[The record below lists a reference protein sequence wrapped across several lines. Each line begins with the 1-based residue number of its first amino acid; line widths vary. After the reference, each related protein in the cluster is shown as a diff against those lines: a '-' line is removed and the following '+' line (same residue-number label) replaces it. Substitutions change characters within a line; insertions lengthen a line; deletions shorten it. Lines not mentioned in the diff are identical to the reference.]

1 MMTVAVSEP
10 DTAPPL
16 PYAYKETATIDDLW
30 SATALTGADAT
41 PDRVL
46 DALGR
51 HGYAHFACHGVHEP
65 ADPSASRLLL
75 HNRPL
80 TVLEVSRAH
89 LPEARLAVLSA
100 CHTARGAAKLA
111 DEALHLAG
119 AFQLAGYPS
128 VVATLWQVN
137 DRMAT
142 RIALAFHTALAAT
155 GMPPAPD
162 RTATVLHEV
171 LHQFRDYP
179 PSIWASWV
187 HSGV

>member
-1 MMTVAVSEP
+1 MTVAVPEP
-10 DTAPPL
+10 GDAPPL
-16 PYAYKETATIDDLW
+16 PYAYKETAAIGDLW
-30 SATALTGADAT
+30 SATAFIGADAD
-41 PDRVL
+41 PARVL

-65 ADPSASRLLL
+65 DDPSASRLLL
-75 HNRPL
+75 HDRPL
-80 TVLEVSRAH
+80 TVLEMSRTH

-100 CHTARGAAKLA
+100 CHTARGAPALA

-137 DRMAT
+137 DMMAT
-142 RIALAFHTALAAT
+142 RIALAFHATLTAT

-162 RTATVLHEV
+162 RAATALHEV

-187 HSGV
+187 HSGA